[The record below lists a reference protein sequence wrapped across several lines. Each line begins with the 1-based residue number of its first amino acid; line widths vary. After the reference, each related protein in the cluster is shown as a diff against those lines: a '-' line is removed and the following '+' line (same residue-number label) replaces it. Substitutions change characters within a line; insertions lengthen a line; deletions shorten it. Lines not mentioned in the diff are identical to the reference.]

1 MSPPPEMSDALTAWP
16 SATCPADL
24 SISRPSIARHPAR
37 ASLRQM
43 LGAMGPGY
51 MVAVGYMDPGNWATS
66 LAGGS
71 GYGYSLLW
79 VVVVS
84 SLMGMFLQVLAG
96 RLGIVTGMD
105 LAQACRA
112 HSSRRSA
119 IGQWLLCETAICA
132 CDLAE
137 VIGTAIALGLLFGI
151 PLSAGVVLT
160 VLDVLLVLWLQ
171 GRGVR
176 RLEAVVVGLIG
187 IVFASFVLSL
197 VIAQPVWK
205 DVFQGLVASSRVVSD
220 PGMLFVA
227 IGIIGATV
235 MPHNLYLHSAVV
247 QSRVKGSDEIERRR
261 TLRFATIDITVALAV
276 ALLVNAAILIMSGAV
291 FHAHGHTDIEGLQD
305 AWRLLDPLTGTTLA
319 SVIFAL
325 ALLASGQSS
334 TLTATL
340 AGQIVMEGFVKLKMA
355 PWRRRLLT
363 RGLAIVPAFIV
374 TLLCGDAGIARLL
387 LLSQVLLSLQLPF
400 AVLPLIRFTR
410 SREVMG
416 RFAIS
421 RATANVAR
429 AVFCVIVVLDV
440 ILIWRALA

>member
-16 SATCPADL
+16 SATRPADL
-24 SISRPSIARHPAR
+24 SISRPSIARRPAR

-205 DVFQGLVASSRVVSD
+205 DVFQGLVPSSRVVSD

-247 QSRVKGSDEIERRR
+247 QSRVKGSDEIEKRR

-440 ILIWRALA
+440 ILIWKVLA